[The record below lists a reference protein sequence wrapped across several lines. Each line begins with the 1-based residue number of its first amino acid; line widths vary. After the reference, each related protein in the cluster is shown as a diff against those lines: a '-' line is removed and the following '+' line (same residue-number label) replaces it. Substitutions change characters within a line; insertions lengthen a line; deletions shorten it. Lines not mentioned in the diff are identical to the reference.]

1 MKKTKLLLT
10 LLCLWVGLLP
20 ALAQSV
26 TIVKEMQKNPY
37 ANVLVMYKNDFGSFE
52 KPDMSITFPYALIRM
67 HLEGNAHEVKAAK
80 ERLTL
85 DMGQLMGV
93 EARVTTYS
101 NQILFLLRAPRH
113 PMIYID
119 GGDGCDQVLLSNMQQ
134 LQPNCLYDCTV
145 RFTLEKNSN
154 EVVEV
159 MDKNALLDELRA
171 ELANM
176 VQAQQESQNEDIQVE
191 EEPVDTIVE
200 ESIATVVQ
208 EDTLSKYQRYA
219 QNAKL
224 KTLVIGQIGYSVAP
238 QMSYGAMLGQMY
250 GGYGWYVRARSN
262 FQFGEKTIASC
273 DANGMVDGGQLFYSG
288 NTQTTHFV
296 INGGFT
302 MNCLEK
308 ATKNKFNTLGFY
320 VGAGYGKRELQ
331 WETTDG
337 NWIAYAPTSASGFS
351 GNVGLIG
358 SVCGL
363 TLNVGVTTINFK
375 CVELELGIGFVF

>member
-1 MKKTKLLLT
+1 MRKIRLLLT
-10 LLCLWVGLLP
+10 LLCLWLGMIP
-20 ALAQSV
+20 TLAQSV
-26 TIVKEMQKNPY
+26 TIVEEMK
-37 ANVLVMYKNDFGSFE
+37 LVPHASVMAMYKNEFGSFE
-52 KPDMSITFPYALIRM
+52 TPLTSPSFRYAVIRM
-67 HLEGNAHEVKAAK
+67 HLEGNAQAVRTAK
-80 ERLTL
+80 ERVTL
-85 DMGQLMGV
+85 YMGQQMGV
-93 EARVTTYS
+93 DSRVTTYS
-101 NQILFLLRAPRH
+101 NQILFLVRAPRH

-119 GGDGCDQVLLSNMQQ
+119 CGDGCERVLLSSMQQ
-134 LQPNCLYDCTV
+134 LQPNCLYDCRV
-145 RFTLEKNSN
+145 RFTPEKDGV
-154 EVVEV
+154 EVVEI
-159 MDKNALLDELRA
+159 MDKDALLDELRV

-176 VQAQQESQNEDIQVE
+176 VQAQKESQNEDTQVE

-250 GGYGWYVRARSN
+250 GGYGWYVSARSN

-308 ATKNKFNTLGFY
+308 ATKNKFNTWGFY

-375 CVELELGIGFVF
+375 YVELELGIGFVF

>member
-1 MKKTKLLLT
+1 MRKIRLLLT
-10 LLCLWVGLLP
+10 LLCLWLGMIP
-20 ALAQSV
+20 TLAQSV
-26 TIVKEMQKNPY
+26 TIVEEMK
-37 ANVLVMYKNDFGSFE
+37 LVPHASVMAMYKNEFGSFE
-52 KPDMSITFPYALIRM
+52 TPLTSPSFRYAVIRM
-67 HLEGNAHEVKAAK
+67 HLEGNAQAVRTAK
-80 ERLTL
+80 ERVTL
-85 DMGQLMGV
+85 YMGQQMGV
-93 EARVTTYS
+93 ESRVTTYS
-101 NQILFLLRAPRH
+101 NQILFLVRAPRH

-119 GGDGCDQVLLSNMQQ
+119 CGDGCERVLLSNMQQ
-134 LQPNCLYDCTV
+134 LEPNCLYDCRV
-145 RFTLEKNSN
+145 RFTPESDGGD
-154 EVVEV
+154 V
-159 MDKNALLDELRA
+159 DKDALLDELRA
-171 ELANM
+171 ELVSL
-176 VQAQQESQNEDIQVE
+176 VQAQQESQNEEKQVE
-191 EEPVDTIVE
+191 DEPVDTIMKEPIVPLL
-200 ESIATVVQ
+200 Q

-219 QNAKL
+219 QNAKM
-224 KTLVIGQIGYSVAP
+224 KTLVMGQIGYSVAP

-250 GGYGWYVRARSN
+250 GGYGWYVSARSN
-262 FQFGEKTIASC
+262 FQFGKKTIASC
-273 DANGMVDGGQLFYSG
+273 DENGMVDGGLLFYSG

-375 CVELELGIGFVF
+375 YVELELGIGFVF

>member
-1 MKKTKLLLT
+1 MRKIRLLLT
-10 LLCLWVGLLP
+10 LLCLWLGMIP
-20 ALAQSV
+20 TLAQSV
-26 TIVKEMQKNPY
+26 TIVEEMK
-37 ANVLVMYKNDFGSFE
+37 LVPHASVMAMYKNEFGSFE
-52 KPDMSITFPYALIRM
+52 KPVMSPSFPYAVIRM
-67 HLEGNAHEVKAAK
+67 HLEGNAQAVRTAK
-80 ERLTL
+80 ERVTL
-85 DMGQLMGV
+85 YMGQQMGV
-93 EARVTTYS
+93 ESRVTTYS
-101 NQILFLLRAPRH
+101 NQILFLVRAPRH

-119 GGDGCDQVLLSNMQQ
+119 CGDGCERVLLSNMQQ
-134 LQPNCLYDCTV
+134 LQPNCLYDCRV
-145 RFTLEKNSN
+145 RFTPEKDGV
-154 EVVEV
+154 EVVEI
-159 MDKNALLDELRA
+159 MDKDALLNELRV

-176 VQAQQESQNEDIQVE
+176 VQAQQESQNEDTQVK

-250 GGYGWYVRARSN
+250 RGYGWYVSARSN

-375 CVELELGIGFVF
+375 YVELELGIGFVF

>member
-1 MKKTKLLLT
+1 MRKIRLLLT
-10 LLCLWVGLLP
+10 LLCLWLGMIP
-20 ALAQSV
+20 TLAQSV
-26 TIVKEMQKNPY
+26 TIVEEMK
-37 ANVLVMYKNDFGSFE
+37 LVPHASVMAMYKNEFGSFE
-52 KPDMSITFPYALIRM
+52 TPLTSPSFRYAVIRM
-67 HLEGNAHEVKAAK
+67 HLEGNAQAVRTAK
-80 ERLTL
+80 ERVTL
-85 DMGQLMGV
+85 YMGQQMGV
-93 EARVTTYS
+93 ESRVTTYS
-101 NQILFLLRAPRH
+101 NQILFLVRAPRH

-119 GGDGCDQVLLSNMQQ
+119 CGDGCERVLLSNMQQ
-134 LQPNCLYDCTV
+134 LEPNCLYDCRV
-145 RFTLEKNSN
+145 RFAPESDGGD
-154 EVVEV
+154 V
-159 MDKNALLDELRA
+159 DKDALLDELRA
-171 ELANM
+171 ELVSL
-176 VQAQQESQNEDIQVE
+176 VQAQQESQNEEKQVE
-191 EEPVDTIVE
+191 DEPVDTIMKEPIVPLL
-200 ESIATVVQ
+200 Q

-219 QNAKL
+219 QNAKM
-224 KTLVIGQIGYSVAP
+224 KTLVMGQIGYSVAP

-250 GGYGWYVRARSN
+250 GGYGWYVSARSN
-262 FQFGEKTIASC
+262 FQFGKKTIASC
-273 DANGMVDGGQLFYSG
+273 DENGMVDGGQLFYSG

-375 CVELELGIGFVF
+375 YVELELGIGFVF

>member
-1 MKKTKLLLT
+1 MRKIRLLLT
-10 LLCLWVGLLP
+10 LLCLWLGMIP
-20 ALAQSV
+20 TLAQSV
-26 TIVKEMQKNPY
+26 TIVEEMK
-37 ANVLVMYKNDFGSFE
+37 LVPHASVMAMYKNEFGSFE
-52 KPDMSITFPYALIRM
+52 TPLTSPSFRYAVIRM
-67 HLEGNAHEVKAAK
+67 HLEGNAQAVRTAK
-80 ERLTL
+80 ERVTL
-85 DMGQLMGV
+85 YMGQQMGV
-93 EARVTTYS
+93 ESRVTTYS
-101 NQILFLLRAPRH
+101 NQILFLVRAPRH

-119 GGDGCDQVLLSNMQQ
+119 CGDGCERVLLSNMQQ
-134 LQPNCLYDCTV
+134 LEPNCLYDCRV
-145 RFTLEKNSN
+145 RFVPESDGSD
-154 EVVEV
+154 V
-159 MDKNALLDELRA
+159 DKDALLDELRA
-171 ELANM
+171 ELVSL
-176 VQAQQESQNEDIQVE
+176 VQAQQESQNEEKQLED
-191 EEPVDTIVE
+191 EPVDTIMKEPIVPLL
-200 ESIATVVQ
+200 Q

-219 QNAKL
+219 QNAKV
-224 KTLVIGQIGYSVAP
+224 KTLVMGQIGYSVAP

-250 GGYGWYVRARSN
+250 GGYGWYVSARSN
-262 FQFGEKTIASC
+262 FQFGKKTIASC
-273 DANGMVDGGQLFYSG
+273 DENGMVDGGQLFYSG

-375 CVELELGIGFVF
+375 YVELELGIGFVF

>member
-1 MKKTKLLLT
+1 MRKIRLLLT
-10 LLCLWVGLLP
+10 LLCLWLGMIP
-20 ALAQSV
+20 TLAQSV
-26 TIVKEMQKNPY
+26 TIVEEMK
-37 ANVLVMYKNDFGSFE
+37 LVPHASVMAMYKNEFGSFE
-52 KPDMSITFPYALIRM
+52 TPLTSPSFRYAVIRM
-67 HLEGNAHEVKAAK
+67 HLEGNAQAVRTAK
-80 ERLTL
+80 ERVTL
-85 DMGQLMGV
+85 YMGQQMGV
-93 EARVTTYS
+93 ESRVTTYS
-101 NQILFLLRAPRH
+101 NQILFLVRAPRH

-119 GGDGCDQVLLSNMQQ
+119 CGDGCERVLLSNMQQ
-134 LQPNCLYDCTV
+134 LEPNCLYDCRV
-145 RFTLEKNSN
+145 RFAPESDGSD
-154 EVVEV
+154 V
-159 MDKNALLDELRA
+159 DKDALLDELRA
-171 ELANM
+171 ELVSL
-176 VQAQQESQNEDIQVE
+176 VQAQQESQNEEKQVE
-191 EEPVDTIVE
+191 DEPVDTIMKEPIVPLL
-200 ESIATVVQ
+200 Q

-219 QNAKL
+219 QNAKM
-224 KTLVIGQIGYSVAP
+224 KTLVMGQIGYSVAP

-250 GGYGWYVRARSN
+250 NGYGWYVSARSN
-262 FQFGEKTIASC
+262 FQFGAQAIGSC
-273 DANGMVDGGQLFYSG
+273 DAEGMVDGGQLFYSG

-375 CVELELGIGFVF
+375 YVELELGIGFVF